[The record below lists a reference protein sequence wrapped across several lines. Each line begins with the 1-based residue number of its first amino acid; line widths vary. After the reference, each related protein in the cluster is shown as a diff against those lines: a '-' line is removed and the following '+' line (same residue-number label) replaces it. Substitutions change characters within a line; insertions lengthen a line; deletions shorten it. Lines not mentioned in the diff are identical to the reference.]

1 MHRKSHILPVWTLGV
16 CLLVI
21 LFFGTG
27 LCAYSQETAVD
38 TVVVEA
44 PTAEDTVIVKEPGKV
59 HSPRRATIYSAALP
73 GLGQI
78 YNRKY
83 WKVPLVY
90 GGFATLGYFI
100 NFNHERYIKY
110 RQAYSDI
117 LDEDPNT
124 NSHLLLITNYNGD
137 RKSQYIETLGR
148 YKDGWRRNRDLL
160 VIGTAVFYALNIIDA
175 SVDAHF
181 FNFDISEDLTMK
193 WVPGPVM
200 CANDKAMGI
209 HCSITF

>member
-1 MHRKSHILPVWTLGV
+1 MHKKNHKYPLG
-16 CLLVI
+16 LLNICFLAI
-21 LFFGTG
+21 LFFATG
-27 LCAYSQETAVD
+27 FSALGQESAND
-38 TVVVEA
+38 TILNDKKEA
-44 PTAEDTVIVKEPGKV
+44 I
-59 HSPRRATIYSAALP
+59 HSPRKATIYSAVLP

-100 NFNHERYIKY
+100 NFNNEEYVKL

-117 LDEDPNT
+117 IDTDPNT
-124 NSHLLLITNYNGD
+124 NSFAKLVTDPKRLEPD
-137 RKSQYIETLGR
+137 RIGQLTESLRKG
-148 YKDGWRRNRDLL
+148 KDYWRRNRDLV
-160 VIGTAVFYALNIIDA
+160 VIGTVVFYAVNIIDA

-181 FNFDISEDLTMK
+181 FNFDISDDLTIN

-200 CANDKAMGI
+200 CMDNKLIGI
-209 HCSITF
+209 HCRFTF